1 MLLQIIALDIGSV
14 VQVVSIFRLNSGC
27 NCREIDSDGDEME
40 ELADSEDSTLKGY
53 RLWYAVDILV
63 EPAPPEKIL
72 DISCPCLVG
81 LLLLVTSNAWP

>member
-1 MLLQIIALDIGSV
+1 
-14 VQVVSIFRLNSGC
+14 
-27 NCREIDSDGDEME
+27 ME

-81 LLLLVTSNAWP
+81 FATTSNWLCLASTSRPILIAS